1 MDPMAD
7 KLTYKYSQ
15 KQPELIGRVGPWI
28 FLYIFFTKKM
38 LRFQSED
45 PVVQRNMTLLNKL
58 FKSKVRP
65 YMTIFNKL
73 FKSKVRPYMTPN
85 N

>member
-1 MDPMAD
+1 MD
-7 KLTYKYSQ
+7 
-15 KQPELIGRVGPWI
+15 
-28 FLYIFFTKKM
+28 KM

-65 YMTIFNKL
+65 YMTPINYI
-73 FKSKVRPYMTPN
+73 FKSLGDPRLSSTSSSSLR
-85 N
+85 